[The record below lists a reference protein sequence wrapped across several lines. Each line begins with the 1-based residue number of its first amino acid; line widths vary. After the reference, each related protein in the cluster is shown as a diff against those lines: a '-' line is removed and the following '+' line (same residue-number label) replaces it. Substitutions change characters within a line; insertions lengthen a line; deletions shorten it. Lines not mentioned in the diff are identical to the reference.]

1 MGAWQTEAV
10 REKPPVTLPAETVW
24 EGRPAGQPA
33 IQPPL
38 SMGPPAGP
46 PESSAGLWG
55 DSEAPG
61 RAGSSGDI
69 LQLGGLAENE
79 HCAASQE
86 TELPT
91 PPQTSAFPGAVE
103 KSPFQASVSPRV
115 SVAWDAPSVW
125 RGCSGSPHM
134 GRRAQAEGL
143 HACPLWAPQPAP
155 VPFLNVNEQTQECL
169 PHSWLRQARAGGAG
183 REEMALPALPDPPA
197 LRQAT
202 AGRAGDRQGD
212 LGQDRPF

>member
-1 MGAWQTEAV
+1 M
-10 REKPPVTLPAETVW
+10 
-24 EGRPAGQPA
+24 GRPAGWPA
-33 IQPPL
+33 CD
-38 SMGPPAGP
+38 PAPSVHGASGRASR
-46 PESSAGLWG
+46 EQCGVGG

-61 RAGSSGDI
+61 GAGSSGDI

-91 PPQTSAFPGAVE
+91 PPETSAFPGAVE

-155 VPFLNVNEQTQECL
+155 VPFLNINEQTQECL

-183 REEMALPALPDPPA
+183 REEMAMPALPDPPA